1 MMVRW
6 TARALAH
13 LREIEEYIA
22 ADSPTAAAK
31 MIASIFEA
39 TVRLCRFPG
48 SGRLAGEWNGRPYRE
63 IIEPPYRILHEIQDD
78 TVFILAVIHGRRDVA
93 QVIAKWKERP

>member
-1 MMVRW
+1 MRVRW

-13 LREIEEYIA
+13 LREIDEYIA
-22 ADSPTAAAK
+22 ADSPAAAAK
-31 MIASIFEA
+31 MIAAIFQA
-39 TVRLCRFPG
+39 TDQLLRFPE

-63 IIEPPYRILHEIQDD
+63 IIEPPYRILHEIQGD

-93 QVIAKWKERP
+93 QLIAKWKGRP

>member
-1 MMVRW
+1 MRVRW

-13 LREIEEYIA
+13 LREIEEYIS
-22 ADSPTAAAK
+22 ADSPVAAAK
-31 MIASIFEA
+31 MITSIFEA
-39 TVRLCRFPG
+39 TLQLRRFPE

-63 IIEPPYRILHEIQDD
+63 IVEAQYRILHEIQGD

-93 QVIAKWKERP
+93 QLIARWKEQS